1 MSKKYRLGLVTE
13 IPEGEGRTFKIGEHD
28 VAVFRTRN
36 DEIFATQ
43 TKCPHRGGPLADGLV
58 GNNHVICPLHELRF
72 DLTTGQAVGS
82 DQCITVYAVS
92 REASG
97 ELTVEIPSD

>member
-1 MSKKYRLGLVTE
+1 MTTKYKLGLVSQ
-13 IPEGEGRTFKIGEHD
+13 IPAGEGRTFTVGGKD

-43 TKCPHRGGPLADGLV
+43 TRCPHKGGPLADGLV
-58 GNNHVICPLHELRF
+58 GNTHLMCPLHELRF
-72 DLTTGQAVGS
+72 DLTTGHAVGS
-82 DQCITVYAVS
+82 DACITVYAVS

-97 ELTVEIPSD
+97 EMTVELPGD